1 VTLLSAA
8 VVAAFGLFLIGLA
21 GTIVGAPARA
31 ERFLRAFA
39 GSAAAHHAEQGLR
52 LLVGTAIV
60 HVAGAMR
67 YPELF
72 RVFGWV
78 IVITTVGLL
87 LIPWQWHQKFATRV
101 MPPVYQH
108 LVWFALGAAALGAFV
123 LYSVAQVFSTG
134 P

>member
-1 VTLLSAA
+1 
-8 VVAAFGLFLIGLA
+8 
-21 GTIVGAPARA
+21 
-31 ERFLRAFA
+31 
-39 GSAAAHHAEQGLR
+39 
-52 LLVGTAIV
+52 
-60 HVAGAMR
+60 MR

-101 MPPVYQH
+101 MPPVYRH
-108 LVWFALGAAALGAFV
+108 IRWFALGAAALGAFV